1 MELRD
6 EPARSN
12 CVNTAVAAKSSVGWR
27 PMLLKLSNDI
37 SECLA
42 HAADARERAN
52 AGTDPALKANLLD
65 MELRWQRLVESYRF
79 VEQASRFLEDSHLAR
94 MPSPEKL
101 PQTGVLVVTCPTTG
115 KDFSTGILTDRA
127 SLTLTP
133 QELTRSHCPHCDV
146 EHFMADQDAKLVEAL
161 PPSKWVEFA
170 RAEAVKADA
179 QRDKHLTFPAGFNHA
194 SVSSLL
200 DVLVRTVIEK
210 GKGEARAAFYVA
222 DGAKLHHVTGM
233 PEAYAR
239 CVDGFAISP
248 QSLACGLAAATG
260 QPIITPDVA
269 ENRYGS
275 RGCGSQRSLIIVPV
289 GRFQSD
295 FVRRNRW
302 HFRDVFQEPREATE
316 KRTRFRRHHNP
327 RRRRRECH
335 DHVPLSNDGCV
346 QCPLLALSGHLPRA
360 AQCPLSRVK
369 RT

>member
-12 CVNTAVAAKSSVGWR
+12 CVNTAVASKSSVGWR

-146 EHFMADQDAKLVEAL
+146 EHSWRTKDAKLVEAL

-269 ENRYGS
+269 EEPLWKPWVWLATQFDYRACWS
-275 RGCGSQRSLIIVPV
+275 FPV
-289 GRFQSD
+289 RL
-295 FVRRNRW
+295 R
-302 HFRDVFQEPREATE
+302 QE
-316 KRTRFRRHHNP
+316 K
-327 RRRRRECH
+327 
-335 DHVPLSNDGCV
+335 S
-346 QCPLLALSGHLPRA
+346 LALSRCISRSHAKQQKSELDFAATITRA
-360 AQCPLSRVK
+360 AAVAMSRPRSTVQ
-369 RT
+369 